1 MFGSID
7 KSKGLLFV
15 TYDLGQSLQNSQQKM
30 REEIETLDSN
40 RLLNTPVTDLVTYFV
55 EKHKIEPITLL
66 RENWYADTKEVRVDV
81 RYDPMRWI
89 DDKSNPALVAG
100 ERTEVRIPFEGEAD
114 QNSEETSIQCSS
126 LPDWGAGT
134 TANFPLICVN
144 FTDRSSV
151 LLYISSIYRPNCI

>member
-7 KSKGLLFV
+7 KSKGRLFV
-15 TYDLGQSLQNSQQKM
+15 TYDLGQSLQNTQQKM
-30 REEIETLDSN
+30 REEIETLDGN

-66 RENWYADTKEVRVDV
+66 KENWYADTKEVRVDV

-89 DDKSNPALVAG
+89 DDKSKPALVAG

-114 QNSEETSIQCSS
+114 LFYSRSNTYNMNPPRAVIQGNE
-126 LPDWGAGT
+126 L
-134 TANFPLICVN
+134 
-144 FTDRSSV
+144 V
-151 LLYISSIYRPNCI
+151 LRYEMPSDAPRDVRPS

>member
-15 TYDLGQSLQNSQQKM
+15 TYDLGQSLQNKQQKM
-30 REEIETLDSN
+30 REEIETLDGN

-66 RENWYADTKEVRVDV
+66 KESWYADTKEVRVDV

-89 DDKSNPALVAG
+89 DDKSKPALVAG
-100 ERTEVRIPFEGEAD
+100 H
-114 QNSEETSIQCSS
+114 
-126 LPDWGAGT
+126 
-134 TANFPLICVN
+134 
-144 FTDRSSV
+144 
-151 LLYISSIYRPNCI
+151 